1 MRDASFICNKHDKIA
16 RLASDL
22 ERLDYRRY
30 DTVED
35 VISEVQSIAWDIRV
49 LAEGAKEDGESMEA
63 RLIDYSSAMIG
74 LGFTR
79 NRE

>member
-1 MRDASFICNKHDKIA
+1 MAKTVICNKHDKIMK
-16 RLASDL
+16 LADDL
-22 ERLDYRRY
+22 DRLDSRRY

-35 VISEVQSIAWDIRV
+35 VLNEVQSIAWDIRD
-49 LAEGAKEDGESMEA
+49 LAEKAKEQGESMEN
-63 RLIDYSSAMIG
+63 RLIDYSDAMIG

>member
-1 MRDASFICNKHDKIA
+1 MRDTSFICNKHDKIA
-16 RLASDL
+16 KLASDL

-35 VISEVQSIAWDIRV
+35 IINEVQSIAWDIRV
-49 LAEGAKEDGESMEA
+49 LAEEAKEQGESMEE
-63 RLIDYSSAMIG
+63 RMKDYMSAIMG
-74 LGFTR
+74 LGFSR